1 MYKRQRLIDA
11 MVAGG
16 PRVAPFLHLPLQS
29 GCSATLERMNRPY
42 TAEQYEATVAMI
54 RAKLPAASIS
64 CDIIAGF
71 PGETDDEFAQSLAL
85 CECVG
90 FSRMHV
96 FRYSARPGTPAAE
109 ASDQVPPEVM
119 AERASELRAV
129 AERCAQAD
137 AAARV
142 GSVENAVL
150 EYGNRGTLGSFH
162 RVIVDDA
169 PQDRTGSLV
178 RVRIDA
184 MDDRG
189 ILHAHVVPLSLIHI

>member
-1 MYKRQRLIDA
+1 
-11 MVAGG
+11 
-16 PRVAPFLHLPLQS
+16 
-29 GCSATLERMNRPY
+29 
-42 TAEQYEATVAMI
+42 
-54 RAKLPAASIS
+54 
-64 CDIIAGF
+64 
-71 PGETDDEFAQSLAL
+71 
-85 CECVG
+85 
-90 FSRMHV
+90 
-96 FRYSARPGTPAAE
+96 
-109 ASDQVPPEVM
+109 
-119 AERASELRAV
+119 

-142 GSVENAVL
+142 GSVENVVL

-189 ILHAHVVPLSLIHI
+189 ILHAHVAPSDPNELAAAGDDVPVGKGGRS